1 MTYFKTSRV
10 VLGVFL
16 LALAVGGATWYP
28 KPFHERRLRWNQQSI
43 QAPDIVYNK
52 PFPHSQGTQIPKTLV
67 QSSPQVS
74 APVVASAVSVP
85 VGMGGEQTITDH
97 GDTFLT
103 ISLEIGSQQIKAI
116 PDSGSFDLYIVD
128 GDDCDLQ
135 LCRPAYKPE
144 ASTDHFTPQKPLKK
158 DIYFGSGTCGVEL
171 SFDSVR
177 VHNEQGARASNTDAA
192 DPLVPLWRI
201 VEMDENLAGVWG
213 DGQGFQGIVGLGF
226 KGNSHK
232 DTRETLL
239 EEQVMVEAR
248 EKTAQGI
255 SLTKPGFASKAL
267 FGDVFAICLPRG
279 EDAKPVEVF
288 AQGARQDDGR
298 LWWGKGF
305 VPNLNWVDSPV
316 IGTRHWT
323 IAIDS
328 SFLQQDAT
336 NHDSEIIHTICG
348 GPGNNPCA
356 ALVDSGTSLIAMS
369 EVKIRKLLATTIV
382 GSLNPDCSNVDD
394 MPDLV
399 FTLGRGQKIVLTPD
413 TYVMKIRASDISP
426 VMHEESSGR
435 VVLEKGKVL
444 NIQPPPKTLVSLK
457 SKHTSDSITYCTH
470 AFMETPMETALVQG
484 TEHELIILGIPVFRE
499 YSVKFDRNKEVLGFA
514 EHPFGTTCH
523 DLVRSDGKPLTSSFV
538 QQPGKRHIKIRSLG
552 SLRNLVFPDEFASL

>member
-1 MTYFKTSRV
+1 M
-10 VLGVFL
+10 
-16 LALAVGGATWYP
+16 WYP
-28 KPFHERRLRWNQQSI
+28 KPFRDSRLRWNQQSI
-43 QAPDIVYNK
+43 QAPAVVYNK
-52 PFPHSQGTQIPKTLV
+52 PFPHSQRMDVAVNLV
-67 QSSPQVS
+67 QAAPQLEAPIPAAPTPSS
-74 APVVASAVSVP
+74 VSV
-85 VGMGGEQTITDH
+85 GGEQTIIDH

-116 PDSGSFDLYIVD
+116 PDSGSFELYIVD

-144 ASTDHFTPQKPLKK
+144 SSSNHFTPNKPLKK

-171 SFDSVR
+171 SFDSVK
-177 VHNEQGARASNTDAA
+177 VHNEQGSSHSASTS

-201 VEMDENLAGVWG
+201 VEMDENLASVWG

-248 EKTAQGI
+248 EKTSQGVG
-255 SLTKPGFASKAL
+255 LTKPGFASKAL

-298 LWWGKGF
+298 LWWGKEF

-323 IAIDS
+323 IAIES
-328 SFLQQDAT
+328 SFLQQDASK
-336 NHDSEIIHTICG
+336 HESEVIHTICG
-348 GPGNNPCA
+348 GPGKDPCA

-369 EVKIRKLLATTIV
+369 EVKIRQLLATTIV

-413 TYVMKIRASDISP
+413 TYIMKIRASDISP

-435 VVLEKGKVL
+435 VILEKGKVL
-444 NIQPPPKTLVSLK
+444 NIQPPPKNLVRLK
-457 SKHTSDSITYCTH
+457 SRHASDSITYCTH

-484 TEHELIILGIPVFRE
+484 IQHELIILGIPVFRE

-523 DLVRSDGKPLTSSFV
+523 DLVRSDGQPVTSSFYE
-538 QQPGKRHIKIRSLG
+538 QPSKRHIKIRSLG